1 VRLAIS
7 GWRALQL
14 MRESVRRHR
23 RAFRRGP
30 MVHDSLS
37 LVNAATP
44 LVKGVA
50 SRPFSTPLAKAPG
63 KGEGPGV
70 KTILYGAAGHR

>member
-1 VRLAIS
+1 
-7 GWRALQL
+7 
-14 MRESVRRHR
+14 
-23 RAFRRGP
+23 

-44 LVKGVA
+44 LVKGVS